1 MFPAST
7 LTKMR
12 TEATAEGKERE
23 KTKKKKKL
31 LLRKIKILLE
41 LYYSFHRASGDNAH
55 LSS

>member
-23 KTKKKKKL
+23 KTKKKKKITVEEN
-31 LLRKIKILLE
+31 KD
-41 LYYSFHRASGDNAH
+41 FA
-55 LSS
+55 